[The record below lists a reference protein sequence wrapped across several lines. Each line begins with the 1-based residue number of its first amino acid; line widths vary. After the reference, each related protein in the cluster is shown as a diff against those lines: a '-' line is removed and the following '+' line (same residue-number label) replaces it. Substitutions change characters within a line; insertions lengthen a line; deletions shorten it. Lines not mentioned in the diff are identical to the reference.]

1 MSEVIVRFAPSP
13 TGYLH
18 VGGART
24 ALFNYLFAHNQN
36 GKFLLRIEDTD
47 KQRST
52 QESVNAIINGLN
64 WLGLEWD
71 NSKIIFQSERFEI
84 YNSIAKKLI
93 EKGFAYYCYCSPEE
107 IAIKKENALKNKLN
121 YKHCEKCRD
130 SKQTENNNSPYVI
143 RFKTPE
149 DEKTNFYD
157 LIHGEMS
164 FDNNILDDFIIIRSD
179 GLPTYNLSVVIDDND
194 MNITH
199 VIRGDDHLSNT
210 PKQILIYQALGLKI
224 PKFAHI
230 PMILGNDKTR
240 LSKRHGATSVMSY
253 AEEGFLSQAMINYLV
268 RLGWSKGDQEIFTK
282 EEMINFFSLEGVN
295 KTSAV
300 FDTEKAK
307 WLNSQYFKITST
319 ENILKDLK
327 VFWKKLNIN
336 YSIYTEDKLEYIVIQ
351 FIERAKT
358 LLEMA
363 ESSKFLFERV
373 TEFEDNLKTK
383 FFNKDN
389 LPIFELIYQN
399 LNTLDNWELQ
409 EIELV
414 FKDISAQLNKSLTK
428 IIQPI
433 RVALCGRTATPGMYE
448 IIYILGK
455 KETLKRINFIIKNL
469 F

>member
-24 ALFNYLFAHNQN
+24 ALFNYLFARNQN
-36 GKFLLRIEDTD
+36 AKFLLRIEDTD

-52 QESVNAIINGLN
+52 QESVNAIINGLT

-71 NSKIIFQSERFEI
+71 NEKIIFQSERFEV
-84 YNSIAKKLI
+84 YNSIAKELI
-93 EKGFAYYCYCSPEE
+93 KKDFAYYCYCSPEE

-130 SKQTENNNSPYVI
+130 LKQTPNINTSYVI

-149 DEKTNFYD
+149 DGKTIFQD

-164 FDNNILDDFIIIRSD
+164 FDNNLLDDFIIIRSD
-179 GLPTYNLSVVIDDND
+179 GLPTYNLSVVIDDNE
-194 MNITH
+194 MNISH

-210 PKQILIYQALGLKI
+210 PKQILIYEALDLKL
-224 PKFAHI
+224 PHFAHI

-253 AEEGFLSQAMINYLV
+253 AEDGFLSEAMINYLV

-282 EEMINFFSLEGVN
+282 EEMIKYFSLDAVN

-307 WLNSQYFKITST
+307 WLNSQYFKILPS
-319 ENILKDLK
+319 NKILKELK
-327 VFWKKLNIN
+327 VFWEKLNIDF
-336 YSIYTEDKLEYIVIQ
+336 SIYSEDKLEYIVMQ

-358 LLEMA
+358 FLEMA
-363 ESSKFLFERV
+363 ETSKFLFERV
-373 TEFEDNLKTK
+373 REFEDNLKTK
-383 FFNKDN
+383 FLNKDN
-389 LPIFELIYQN
+389 LAIFELVYEN
-399 LNTLDNWELQ
+399 LNSLDTWELGQ
-409 EIELV
+409 IESI
-414 FKDISAQLNKSLTK
+414 FKDVSAKLNKSLTK

-433 RVALCGRTATPGMYE
+433 RVAICGRTATPGMYE
-448 IIYILGK
+448 IIYTLGK
-455 KETLKRINFIIKNL
+455 KETLERLNFIIENL
-469 F
+469 K